1 MGQGIGAREQD
12 RGNNGGMAARM
23 RTRAE
28 VRIWV
33 FEIFIQVK

>member
-1 MGQGIGAREQD
+1 MGAREQD
-12 RGNNGGMAARM
+12 RGNNGGTVARM

-28 VRIWV
+28 VRMWV